1 MEGRQAR
8 TGGGAGMGTLICC
21 RLVWGSQE
29 LDTPLL
35 RQLTVGAD
43 KRSNSFPYGS
53 ELQEISEECSL
64 S

>member
-8 TGGGAGMGTLICC
+8 TGGVAGMGTLICC

-35 RQLTVGAD
+35 RQLTVGQTREAIAFLTEV
-43 KRSNSFPYGS
+43 SFRRFLRNAP
-53 ELQEISEECSL
+53 
-64 S
+64 